1 MLMVLRKGLV
11 GVLAAHWRCLLGIK
25 KNLSIVSSG
34 FKEGFVIVDSFEC
47 AESEY
52 WKYWSLSLDYAYG
65 CLSNVNESEGLF
77 SVEIDRVVT

>member
-1 MLMVLRKGLV
+1 MVSRKGLI
-11 GVLAAHWRCLLGIK
+11 GVLAIHWRCLLGIK

-52 WKYWSLSLDYAYG
+52 WSLSLDYAYG